1 VARRRDGGPVRSE
14 LGERKMA
21 VKLGLQEQ
29 KRGCSGAPDVP

>member
-1 VARRRDGGPVRSE
+1 MARRRGGGPVRSE
-14 LGERKMA
+14 LGEREMA